1 MELAI
6 GILTIFLVLDAL
18 FLVLLILLQLPKK
31 EAGLGTAFGGGT
43 TDALFGAGAGN
54 VLTKLTTWG
63 AVFFLVAAL
72 VLSIMHKN
80 AGEKRRN
87 LGQNQPVKTNAPPI
101 TPQASTNAPNPIK
114 NITPSIPTK
123 NNATASSPAG
133 NTTTPPPTSKSKTG
147 KAPKPKTPP
156 PTPKSKTEETTKPK
170 APETKKSEKASP
182 PDKGKKAPPAKE

>member
-31 EAGLGTAFGGGT
+31 EAGLGTAFGGGA

-72 VLSIMHKN
+72 VLSIMHKQVGEDRSN
-80 AGEKRRN
+80 FGTNSTPASPPEPKKKEDAGTIKDIPSAATDN
-87 LGQNQPVKTNAPPI
+87 GTTTNASPP
-101 TPQASTNAPNPIK
+101 
-114 NITPSIPTK
+114 
-123 NNATASSPAG
+123 SP
-133 NTTTPPPTSKSKTG
+133 KSETG
-147 KAPKPKTPP
+147 KAPKAKKTD
-156 PTPKSKTEETTKPK
+156 K
-170 APETKKSEKASP
+170 ADPRV
-182 PDKGKKAPPAKE
+182 KGEKAPPAKK

>member
-1 MELAI
+1 MELVI

-72 VLSIMHKN
+72 VLSIMHKKV
-80 AGEKRRN
+80 GEKRRN
-87 LGQNQPVKTNAPPI
+87 LGQNQPAATNAAPTGFPE
-101 TPQASTNAPNPIK
+101 STKKKDDGPIK
-114 NITPSIPTK
+114 DIPSALT
-123 NNATASSPAG
+123 NNG
-133 NTTTPPPTSKSKTG
+133 NTTN
-147 KAPKPKTPP
+147 
-156 PTPKSKTEETTKPK
+156 PTP
-170 APETKKSEKASP
+170 
-182 PDKGKKAPPAKE
+182 